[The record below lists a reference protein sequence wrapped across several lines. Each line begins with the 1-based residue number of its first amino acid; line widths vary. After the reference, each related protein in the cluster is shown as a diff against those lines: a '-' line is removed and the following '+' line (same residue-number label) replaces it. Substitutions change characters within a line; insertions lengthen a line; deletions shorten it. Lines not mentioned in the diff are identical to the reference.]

1 MHTQALINAVTQHV
15 QLCTSL

>member
-15 QLCTSL
+15 KLCTSI